1 MGRPA
6 GRGVA
11 SGGPLGS
18 AGPAR
23 PPSERRQ
30 VRAFSLFPVR
40 PERISGKE
48 RIKTRLVCKS
58 LSLQTCLSA
67 GLRDGRQTRVGHRPG
82 VTPQPRRQ
90 DWPPLHLGARSES
103 PLGKA

>member
-6 GRGVA
+6 GWGVA

-18 AGPAR
+18 GGPAR

-58 LSLQTCLSA
+58 LSLQTCLPA
-67 GLRDGRQTRVGHRPG
+67 GLGRAARRGLDTSPG
-82 VTPQPRRQ
+82 
-90 DWPPLHLGARSES
+90 
-103 PLGKA
+103 

>member
-11 SGGPLGS
+11 SGGPLASG
-18 AGPAR
+18 GPAR
-23 PPSERRQ
+23 PLSERRQ
-30 VRAFSLFPVR
+30 VRAFSFFPAPPKHTPGR
-40 PERISGKE
+40 E

-67 GLRDGRQTRVGHRPG
+67 GLREGR
-82 VTPQPRRQ
+82 
-90 DWPPLHLGARSES
+90 
-103 PLGKA
+103 